1 MTSKIIISLLAAMA
15 SLSLNAQVTQAQDP
29 KAGQILETASLKL
42 KGFRSI
48 QADFELIINDR
59 KENQG
64 TTATGNI
71 IMKDSKYRLE
81 SPGSTI
87 FYDGKTMWTY
97 SSDVNEVVITEPQ
110 DTEDN
115 LLLNPLAFLSSYNT
129 DFKYLYIGETSF
141 SGKSYHEIDLFPRN
155 LGESYSRIKVFVN
168 ISTNIPETIHTVGK
182 DGVDYTINL
191 SNIRTNHE
199 IEDAVFVFNSSTHK
213 KTEIIDMR
221 GLK

>member
-1 MTSKIIISLLAAMA
+1 MTNRIIISLAVAMS
-15 SLSLNAQVTQAQDP
+15 SLSLCGQVTQTQDA
-29 KAGQILETASLKL
+29 KAGQILESASLKL
-42 KGFRSI
+42 KGFKSI
-48 QADFELIINDR
+48 QADFEFIINDR

-64 TTATGNI
+64 TTAKGNI
-71 IMKDSKYRLE
+71 IMKNSRYRLE

-97 SSDVNEVVITEPQ
+97 SSDVNEVVITEPEES
-110 DTEDN
+110 EDN

-129 DFKYLYIGETSF
+129 DFKYMYVGEASF
-141 SGKSYHEIDLFPRN
+141 SGKKYHEIDLFPKD

-168 ISTNIPETIHTVGK
+168 LSTNIPETIHTVGK

-191 SNIRTNHE
+191 SNIRTNQE
-199 IEDAVFVFNSSTHK
+199 IADAVFIFNSSAYK
-213 KTEIIDMR
+213 RAEIIDMR